1 MHAFK
6 LIYRHIAQP
15 STSFSLYRY
24 WGSCRFICPCDRSN
38 IREKNVAL
46 LNEAQCDIAT
56 IGNNEGMTI
65 SHEALN
71 TLYDD
76 AHFKVICT
84 NVLDEQGQLPNHI
97 ATSYIQNIEGTR
109 ILLLLQLHHLRH
121 FIVR

>member
-1 MHAFK
+1 MTEATLGK
-6 LIYRHIAQP
+6 
-15 STSFSLYRY
+15 
-24 WGSCRFICPCDRSN
+24 
-38 IREKNVAL
+38 KNVAL

-84 NVLDEQGQLPNHI
+84 NVLDEHGQLLNHI

-109 ILLLLQLHHLRH
+109 ILLLLQPHHLHH